1 MDCETAREA
10 VSAELDGE
18 APGVPPA
25 GLDEHLARC
34 AACRAWREAAHEV
47 TRRARIAPAVASPRR
62 TGEVLAAVRAR
73 ARVPRRRVGTV
84 AAARAGLAV
93 VAAGQIAVTVPVLV
107 FGRDHG
113 APGHVAHEMG
123 AFGAALAAGFLVAA
137 WRPGYARG
145 MRPVVAVV
153 AVLLAV
159 TAVADMASGRTSV
172 GDEAPHLLAIAGWLL
187 ICHLAATCPPTPD
200 AAALPVWPRAR
211 ALWPAGVTR
220 RHRGAARAETAT
232 GHLAAA
238 ARHALAAGR
247 AAGSGQRT
255 VSAGG
260 GERVRERAVG

>member
-1 MDCETAREA
+1 
-10 VSAELDGE
+10 
-18 APGVPPA
+18 
-25 GLDEHLARC
+25 
-34 AACRAWREAAHEV
+34 
-47 TRRARIAPAVASPRR
+47 
-62 TGEVLAAVRAR
+62 
-73 ARVPRRRVGTV
+73 
-84 AAARAGLAV
+84 
-93 VAAGQIAVTVPVLV
+93 
-107 FGRDHG
+107 
-113 APGHVAHEMG
+113 
-123 AFGAALAAGFLVAA
+123 
-137 WRPGYARG
+137 

-220 RHRGAARAETAT
+220 RPRGAARAETAT

-247 AAGSGQRT
+247 AAGSGQRA